1 MATNRP
7 SAPCRPTRFSRP
19 DRRLSA
25 LIGTQGRVSPAALP
39 ETDIDAQSPGVCS
52 QLLCSAHC
60 VTVRRSLAVPPYIR
74 SVLLVSLYP
83 LTCETNI
90 DDEDFAGQ
98 TGRDIAPHPGARS
111 YCQST
116 VKINH
121 IARSTAFSGVAIGKK
136 TEASRL
142 LSESLSVGVRR

>member
-1 MATNRP
+1 
-7 SAPCRPTRFSRP
+7 
-19 DRRLSA
+19 
-25 LIGTQGRVSPAALP
+25 
-39 ETDIDAQSPGVCS
+39 
-52 QLLCSAHC
+52 

-121 IARSTAFSGVAIGKK
+121 IARSTAFSGVPIGKK

-142 LSESLSVGVRR
+142 LWESLSVGDTPMSDEQEIGGEDYREIAERVRQLARQARIAEVQQELFDLADRLERMAEANGTKLEGKQ